1 MDKRD
6 FLRRLKII
14 CGDSVISDVPRL
26 KVYETDG
33 LTAKKQLPWLVALP
47 STIEEVQRILR
58 LCYQFEVPVVAR
70 GAGTGLS
77 GGAMPHAE
85 GLLLSLAKFNR
96 ILAVD
101 EQNLLARVEPGVTN
115 LAISDAVR
123 DLGLYY
129 APDPSSQI
137 ACSIGGNVAENSG
150 GVHCLKYGLT
160 VHNVRKL
167 KLVSPEGEL
176 YEVGSEA
183 LDSAGYDLLA
193 LLHGSEGMLGIVV
206 EVTVK
211 LLPVPEAICV
221 VMAGFASVDAA
232 AAAVGDTIASGI
244 LPAGLEMMDKPAV
257 QAAEAFVKAGYP
269 MDAEALLLCELDG
282 SEAELEIQLEKLTR
296 IFRQHDA
303 TSIVSAYDEEE
314 RARLW
319 LGRKAAF
326 PAVGRIA
333 PDYYCMDGTIP
344 RRKLP
349 EVLATISQLSKEF
362 SLSVANV
369 FHAGDGNLHPL
380 ILYDANEGD
389 ELQRAEAF
397 GAKILELCI
406 ESGGTITGEHGVGIE
421 KIDQMCIQFT
431 DDELLIFHGVKSAFD
446 EKLILNPGK
455 AVPTLNRCAEF
466 GAMHVH
472 AGQEKFPELDRF

>member
-1 MDKRD
+1 
-6 FLRRLKII
+6 
-14 CGDSVISDVPRL
+14 
-26 KVYETDG
+26 
-33 LTAKKQLPWLVALP
+33 
-47 STIEEVQRILR
+47 
-58 LCYQFEVPVVAR
+58 
-70 GAGTGLS
+70 
-77 GGAMPHAE
+77 
-85 GLLLSLAKFNR
+85 
-96 ILAVD
+96 
-101 EQNLLARVEPGVTN
+101 
-115 LAISDAVR
+115 
-123 DLGLYY
+123 
-129 APDPSSQI
+129 
-137 ACSIGGNVAENSG
+137 
-150 GVHCLKYGLT
+150 VHCLKYGLT

-183 LDSAGYDLLA
+183 FDSAGYDLLA

-211 LLPVPEAICV
+211 LLPKPESTCV
-221 VMAGFASVDAA
+221 VMAGFASVEAA
-232 AAAVGDTIASGI
+232 AATVGDIIASGI

-257 QAAEAFVKAGYP
+257 QAAEAYVHAGYP
-269 MDAEALLLCELDG
+269 TDAQALLLCELDG
-282 SEAELEIQLEKLTR
+282 IEAELEIQLVNLKQILQENG
-296 IFRQHDA
+296 A
-303 TSIVSAYDEEE
+303 SSIVSAYDEEK
-314 RARLW
+314 RALLW

-326 PAVGRIA
+326 PAVGRIS

-349 EVLATISQLSKEF
+349 EVLATISRLSEEF
-362 SLSVANV
+362 SLAVANV

-380 ILYDANEGD
+380 ILYDANKGD

-431 DDELLIFHGVKSAFD
+431 DNELSIFHGVKSAFD
-446 EKLILNPGK
+446 EKSILNPGK

-472 AGQEKFPELDRF
+472 RGQEKFPELDRF